1 LLLLLEGRLLL
12 VLLTGVRWLA
22 AVLLLQNEEEGEAKS
37 AFVGEEARL
46 RAGSGQTKLKGRGA

>member
-1 LLLLLEGRLLL
+1 LLLLLEGRVLL

-46 RAGSGQTKLKGRGA
+46 RAGSGQTKLKGKGA